1 MNIIFT
7 SLWLCKLWHKAH
19 FTNFMMLLPVNVDQ
33 WRVNLIV
40 AGVNSLLRGLS
51 DLVRLRT
58 WLWISPCSSSAL
70 TLDVI
75 CSGFLTDLRRRR
87 TKQKSQQTET
97 LHFGPGTSQDR
108 TAAQG
113 TSMRN
118 NGFTCNFMRNGL
130 KRRKKNKRWVFVE
143 GTEKKREAKRAGCL
157 WRRAIEN
164 E

>member
-7 SLWLCKLWHKAH
+7 SLWLCKLWHEAH
-19 FTNFMMLLPVNVDQ
+19 FTNFTMLLPVNADQ

-40 AGVNSLLRGLS
+40 AGVDSLLQGLS
-51 DLVRLRT
+51 DLIRLRT
-58 WLWISPCSSSAL
+58 WLWISPRSSSAL

-75 CSGFLTDLRRRR
+75 CSGFLPDLRRRR

-97 LHFGPGTSQDR
+97 LHSGPGTSQDR

-118 NGFTCNFMRNGL
+118 NGFYVQFCEERIKEKEEKSEVSVCWRNRKKRG
-130 KRRKKNKRWVFVE
+130 KRRELVVCE
-143 GTEKKREAKRAGCL
+143 GER
-157 WRRAIEN
+157 
-164 E
+164 